1 MPDHRAAARLPRP
14 PIKPKRAAP
23 PDAAYQL
30 LTGKPSCAVEENAWE
45 QLRHPTREIA
55 DRYGADRFDLL
66 ISVRNIVRQLE
77 KLARVQRWRSELFSV
92 SIDARG
98 NRYLDVRP
106 LGISMFGLFT
116 KAAYN
121 RVLAVMEHFPGCDL
135 HPYFRLL
142 LDALHSRP
150 GFEIDRW
157 RYEVERIADQYFL
170 EQSRQRFLNHTH
182 IYQIRDNLNSFFA
195 GFYQSIRNSREKA
208 KSFCRTPLENR
219 RRLMQFACHLL
230 DGESQTV
237 IAHLTTRRDI
247 KVIGGDPPISRGKS
261 EELRKKLVKHIKREI
276 PDSDYLG
283 HAILLKRD
291 AILGCWM
298 EAFVFFTKNALVQD
312 ADVLAKLVNRW
323 NGEIGPGRAGCVGKI
338 LFQAHS
344 SADKR
349 YGQTLERIVLVTE
362 PDFYCR
368 VSAEGLHR
376 FWCTQSP
383 VGKLAERTR
392 QNKRRETEKKRA
404 AKAPS
409 SPVSRLQ
416 EAALANRELMLDP
429 RWVQARERHGAKI
442 AERRKKAAKTRS
454 RRKGKGNIAASAP
467 VPPNVTTFRYAQIAA
482 ANDESHDPS
491 HDADASTMN
500 SQKPAREAN
509 PQHDQSAA
517 LVPGSLSTGNTPAP
531 PRLPIRLERKPR
543 QPMESDTSRPRVK
556 VEVPKKRRQL
566 RDRED

>member
-1 MPDHRAAARLPRP
+1 MPDHRAAVRLPRP
-14 PIKPKRAAP
+14 PIKPKRTAP
-23 PDAAYQL
+23 PGAACQL
-30 LTGKPSCAVEENAWE
+30 LTGKASCAVEENAWE
-45 QLRHPTREIA
+45 RLRHPTREIA

-66 ISVRNIVRQLE
+66 ISVRNTVQQLE
-77 KLARVQRWRSELFSV
+77 KLAGVQRWQQAFFSV
-92 SIDARG
+92 SIDAKG

-106 LGISMFGLFT
+106 PGISMFELFT
-116 KAAYN
+116 KAACS
-121 RVLAVMEHFPGCDL
+121 RLLTVTEHFPGCDL
-135 HPYFRLL
+135 HPYFQLL
-142 LDALHSRP
+142 LNALRSRP
-150 GFEIDRW
+150 SFEIDGW
-157 RYEVERIADQYFL
+157 HYEVEKIADEYFF
-170 EQSRQRFLNHTH
+170 EQSRQRFLNHTR
-182 IYQIRDNLNSFFA
+182 IYQIRDDLNYFFA

-208 KSFCRTPLENR
+208 KSFRRTALENR
-219 RRLMQFACHLL
+219 RSLMQFACHFL

-237 IAHLTTRRDI
+237 IAHLTIRRDI

-312 ADVLAKLVNRW
+312 ADVFAKLVNRW
-323 NGEIGPGRAGCVGKI
+323 NGEIGPGRASCVGKI

-344 SADKR
+344 GADKR
-349 YGQTLERIVLVTE
+349 YNQTLERIVLVTE
-362 PDFYCR
+362 PDFYSR

-409 SPVSRLQ
+409 TPVSHLQ
-416 EAALANRELMLDP
+416 DQALANRDLLSDA
-429 RWVQARERHGAKI
+429 RWVRDREKHGAKI

-454 RRKGKGNIAASAP
+454 RRKDKGDVAASAS
-467 VPPNVTTFRYAQIAA
+467 VPANETTSRYAQIVA
-482 ANDESHDPS
+482 ANDASMNPRHN
-491 HDADASTMN
+491 ADSSEM
-500 SQKPAREAN
+500 
-509 PQHDQSAA
+509 
-517 LVPGSLSTGNTPAP
+517 GSLGSARPTDLPHRRLRAPAPGPLPADNTPP
-531 PRLPIRLERKPR
+531 QPLRPIQLERRPR
-543 QPMESDTSRPRVK
+543 ELTESGASRPLVK
-556 VEVPKKRRQL
+556 VEVRKKRRQS
-566 RDRED
+566 RKRED